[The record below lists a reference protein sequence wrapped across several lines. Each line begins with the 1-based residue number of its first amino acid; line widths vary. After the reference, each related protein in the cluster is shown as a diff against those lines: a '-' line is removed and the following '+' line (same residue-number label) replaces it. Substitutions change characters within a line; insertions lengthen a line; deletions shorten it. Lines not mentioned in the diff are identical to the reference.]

1 MKTSKGFGQV
11 IDPDSAKVELD
22 TRGSGPCYAQIRGNT
37 GAARKTDVFR
47 DPRTGQLHE
56 VMGAACRVCMRAVCL
71 PCEVVGTCTPF
82 ERRLERLE
90 ARDRSRRHA

>member
-11 IDPDSAKVELD
+11 IDPDRAIVEFDTVGCGHCSALIRVKP
-22 TRGSGPCYAQIRGNT
+22 GSALTTY
-37 GAARKTDVFR
+37 VFR